1 MILGLTSLGY
11 LETEGKECLGT
22 KNGNFSADGD
32 DEGPVTAL
40 LVSCA
45 ERCIRV
51 TNRERITFSP
61 TITQPSTTCCPPP
74 GRTPAP
80 SVSLIRHFAF
90 AHRKIYE
97 FTDGDASVQMNLA
110 VDADRIWHKMSEVN
124 DIFRGTMS
132 VMSSVSKVF
141 TYQADW
147 SDKEEFLDVIYW
159 SRQILG
165 LLIGCVWGLLPLKGF
180 IAILLFGGLSAGLV
194 YVWFTAVQGNL
205 HIRNRFSS
213 VRHSSRY

>member
-1 MILGLTSLGY
+1 
-11 LETEGKECLGT
+11 
-22 KNGNFSADGD
+22 
-32 DEGPVTAL
+32 
-40 LVSCA
+40 
-45 ERCIRV
+45 
-51 TNRERITFSP
+51 
-61 TITQPSTTCCPPP
+61 
-74 GRTPAP
+74 
-80 SVSLIRHFAF
+80 
-90 AHRKIYE
+90 
-97 FTDGDASVQMNLA
+97 MNLA

-205 HIRNRFSS
+205 HIRNRFTSE
-213 VRHSSRY
+213 RQSSRY

>member
-1 MILGLTSLGY
+1 
-11 LETEGKECLGT
+11 
-22 KNGNFSADGD
+22 
-32 DEGPVTAL
+32 
-40 LVSCA
+40 
-45 ERCIRV
+45 
-51 TNRERITFSP
+51 
-61 TITQPSTTCCPPP
+61 
-74 GRTPAP
+74 
-80 SVSLIRHFAF
+80 
-90 AHRKIYE
+90 
-97 FTDGDASVQMNLA
+97 
-110 VDADRIWHKMSEVN
+110 
-124 DIFRGTMS
+124 MS

-205 HIRNRFSS
+205 HIRNRFTSE
-213 VRHSSRY
+213 RQSSRY